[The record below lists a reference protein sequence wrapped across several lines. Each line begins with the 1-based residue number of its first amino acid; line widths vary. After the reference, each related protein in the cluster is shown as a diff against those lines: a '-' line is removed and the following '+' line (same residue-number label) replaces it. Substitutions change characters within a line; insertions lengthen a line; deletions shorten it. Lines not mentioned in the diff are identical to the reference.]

1 MTGTAHGAP
10 CEGKRVLA
18 TTQVAE
24 KRVCRSRNATVGG
37 VCAGLADRFDL
48 DPIVVRILAVFI
60 TILTAGLG
68 LVAYAVLWARLP
80 RGAESVAP
88 YEVTPESAESSA
100 FGSVDCATGRVA
112 GECRESN
119 VSGMSL
125 LARLAVAVGL
135 VLLFLLV
142 SFNVSPLVPGT
153 EWWQFWPIAFM
164 MTGLFL
170 IVIPV
175 PTAREMAWHAFGIV
189 LTAAAATVLPI
200 SLGIMSWQTVP
211 LAFSQLWFLP
221 VIAVLMFAFGM
232 YRKNDAL
239 VVCASFVFVLFCLGA
254 FTICALPGDASTL
267 LLHMP
272 DGRSVRII
280 FVEG

>member
-1 MTGTAHGAP
+1 M
-10 CEGKRVLA
+10 A
-18 TTQVAE
+18 TTQVVE
-24 KRVCRSRNATVGG
+24 KRVCRSSNATVGG

-68 LVAYAVLWARLP
+68 LVAYIVLWARLP
-80 RGAESVAP
+80 RGRESVAP
-88 YEVTPESAESSA
+88 YEVTPESAESSM
-100 FGSVDCATGRVA
+100 FGNVDCATGRIV

-142 SFNVSPLVPGT
+142 SFNVSPLVQGT

-164 MTGLFL
+164 MAGLFL

-175 PTAREMAWHAFGIV
+175 PTRREAAWHALGIV
-189 LTAAAATVLPI
+189 VTSAAATALPI

-211 LAFSQLWFLP
+211 LTFSQLWILLVLA
-221 VIAVLMFAFGM
+221 VILFAIGM
-232 YRKNDAL
+232 HRKLDVL
-239 VVCASFVFVLFCLGA
+239 VVCASFVFVLFCLA
-254 FTICALPGDASTL
+254 ALTMCALPGDASTL
-267 LLHMP
+267 LLRMP
-272 DGRSVRII
+272 DGRVIKI
-280 FVEG
+280 MFIGG